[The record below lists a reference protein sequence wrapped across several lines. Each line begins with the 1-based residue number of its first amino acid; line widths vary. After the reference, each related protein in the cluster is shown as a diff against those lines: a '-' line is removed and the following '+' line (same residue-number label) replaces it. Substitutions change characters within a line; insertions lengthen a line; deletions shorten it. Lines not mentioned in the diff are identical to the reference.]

1 MTDPIP
7 FLPPSHRSRGIK
19 GLGLE
24 KSKVKI
30 KEEIKKSGEFW
41 LPTIPDRKV
50 QGTLSI
56 SPSGDIELEIL
67 KSLEPNIE
75 AFSRNMDGFNRVVG
89 DVQEYG
95 YVTLD
100 GCQYKTKTRSL
111 SVGQDLLNAHSVL
124 WVNRVFT
131 GVAYAENEV
140 PRFNTFVFSIEG
152 LDEWVA
158 MDAINYE
165 HKEEIKIVAYKPTHS
180 ISFNLANG
188 MQLEIISS
196 VVHNTSLSPRE
207 EKITRETYFKL
218 VSKKDQEL
226 NEFISIVQKLTHLLR
241 FATNETVS
249 LDSMSA
255 ISDSHVEN
263 AGGVIMPIEIN
274 IYSQS
279 GFYLKNPPQVH
290 WTDMLFR
297 FSDIHSNAERVINK
311 WIESYKQYEDAFNLY
326 FLAQLKLQPSNTTKF
341 LTLAQCLEVYHRK
354 TYDDKYMED
363 DEFRKLRKGLIKQV
377 PKSDRNW
384 FGQRLKFAHEL
395 TLKDRIRKIVEPY
408 EGFIGEENVSQLID
422 YIVDSRHYYTHY
434 NPDLELKAAKGQNL
448 YILCLKMEMLFEL
461 CFLELM
467 GFGEEKINSIKRLRE
482 KCELPFSDA

>member
-1 MTDPIP
+1 M
-7 FLPPSHRSRGIK
+7 
-19 GLGLE
+19 
-24 KSKVKI
+24 KI
-30 KEEIKKSGEFW
+30 KEEIKKPGDFW

-50 QGTLSI
+50 SGMLSV
-56 SPSGDIELEIL
+56 SAERGIELEIL
-67 KSLEPNIE
+67 QPLEPNIE
-75 AFSRNMDGFNRVVG
+75 AIFSRNMSGFNRVVG
-89 DVQEYG
+89 HVQEIG

-100 GCQYKTKTRSL
+100 GCRYITRNRSMSQGIL
-111 SVGQDLLNAHSVL
+111 KVHSVL
-124 WVNRVFT
+124 GVNRVFT

-140 PRFNTFVFSIEG
+140 PRFNTFTFSIEG
-152 LDEWVA
+152 LEEWVA
-158 MDAINYE
+158 LDAISYKQE
-165 HKEEIKIVAYKPTHS
+165 EEIEIVAYKPTHS
-180 ISFNLANG
+180 ISFNLADG
-188 MQLEIISS
+188 MQLEIMIS
-196 VVHNTSLSPRE
+196 VVRSSSLSPRE
-207 EKITRETYFKL
+207 VKITQELDFKL
-218 VSKKDQEL
+218 VSNNDQEL
-226 NEFISIVQKLTHLLR
+226 KEFLSVAQKLTHLLR

-255 ISDSHVEN
+255 TSDNHVQKVGED
-263 AGGVIMPIEIN
+263 IMPIEIN

-290 WTDMLFR
+290 WEDMLFG
-297 FSDIHSNAERVINK
+297 FSDIQNDAEQVINK
-311 WIESYKQYEDAFNLY
+311 WIDSYKQYEDAFNLY

-377 PKSDRNW
+377 PKSNRNW
-384 FGQRLKFAHEL
+384 FGQRLNFAHEL

-408 EGFIGEENVSQLID
+408 EGFIGEENVSQLIN

-467 GFGEEKINSIKRLRE
+467 GFSQEKINSIQTLQW
-482 KCELPFSDA
+482 KCSLSFKEVYDESSEHIRPT